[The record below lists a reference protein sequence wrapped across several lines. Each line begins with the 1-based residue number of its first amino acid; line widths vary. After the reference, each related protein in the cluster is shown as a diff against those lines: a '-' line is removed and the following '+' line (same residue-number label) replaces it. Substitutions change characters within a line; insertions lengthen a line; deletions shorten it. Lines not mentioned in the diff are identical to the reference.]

1 MSSVSEPATVE
12 RQLEGRTVIVT
23 GAGRGIGRAI
33 ALRCGAEGAALGLAG
48 RSINDLEDV
57 AEQLR
62 GSGGAAMVV
71 PTDVRDHTS
80 TDAMVIRVEAEHG
93 RVDILVANS
102 GVGGP
107 TAPLWEIALEDW
119 EETYAVNVR
128 GTFLCCRAV
137 LPGMV
142 RRGSGGIVVIGSMS
156 GKRPM
161 ANRTPYTS
169 SKMALIG
176 LVRTLATE
184 AGPHGVRVNL
194 VSPGP
199 VAGPRLERMLE
210 ANGRLTGRPVEV
222 LREEFVGRAPLRRL
236 LEPEDV
242 AATVVFLASEESRG
256 ITGEDVNV
264 SAGITMH

>member
-1 MSSVSEPATVE
+1 MSSVSGASIVD

-33 ALRCGAEGAALGLAG
+33 ALRCAAEGAALALAG
-48 RSINDLEDV
+48 RSVNELEDV
-57 AEQLR
+57 ARQIR
-62 GSGGAAMVV
+62 VSGGTAMVV
-71 PTDVRDHTS
+71 TTDVRDHRS
-80 TDAMVIRVEAEHG
+80 TDAMAARVEAEHG
-93 RVDILVANS
+93 RVDVLIANS

-107 TAPLWEIALEDW
+107 TAPLWEVSLEDW

-137 LPGMV
+137 LSGMV

-161 ANRTPYTS
+161 ANRAPYTS
-169 SKMALIG
+169 SKTALIG
-176 LVRTLATE
+176 LVRTLAME
-184 AGPHGVRVNL
+184 AGPRGVRVNL

-210 ANGRLTGRPVEV
+210 ANGRLTGRPVEE
-222 LREEFVGRAPLRRL
+222 LREGFVGKAPLRRL
-236 LEPEDV
+236 VEAEDV
-242 AATVVFLASEESRG
+242 AAAVVFLAGDESRG
-256 ITGEDVNV
+256 ITGEDLNV
-264 SAGITMH
+264 SAGITMY